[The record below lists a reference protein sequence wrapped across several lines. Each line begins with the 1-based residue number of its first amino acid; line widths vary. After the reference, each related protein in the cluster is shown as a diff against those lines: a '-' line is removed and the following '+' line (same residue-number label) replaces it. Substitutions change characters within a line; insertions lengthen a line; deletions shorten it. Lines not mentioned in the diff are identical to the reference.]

1 MATLNTVDKVGK
13 VLDLFTLERPDW
25 GVSEVSAEL
34 GMPRS
39 SAHAMLSSLV
49 DIGILQWRPGGRY
62 RIGWRVLELAEVRRR
77 SLDIRG
83 ATRPVLEN
91 LTATFGETC
100 HVAVR
105 DHDHALYIDKVV
117 GNHNITVQG
126 ARLGA
131 RLPLYCTGVGKV
143 LLASE
148 GDNEIAEYLATVDLQ
163 RFTPSTITD
172 PEEIREELAAIRR
185 KGYSSDLGEAIE
197 DVYCFAAPIRSDLG
211 DVVGALSMSA
221 PASRFDKNRAK
232 YLKAV
237 QEAAAEASRALVD
250 SAFAHDD
257 RSRDYPAEQ
266 FGGPSGDTPEETA
279 TRR

>member
-25 GVSEVSAEL
+25 GVSEVAAEL
-34 GMPRS
+34 GIPRS

-49 DIGILQWRPGGRY
+49 DIGILQWRQGGRY

-83 ATRPVLEN
+83 ATRPALEG
-91 LTATFGETC
+91 LASTYGETC

-105 DHDHALYIDKVV
+105 DHDHALYLDKVL

-143 LLASE
+143 LLAFE
-148 GDNEIAEYLATVDLQ
+148 GDAEVDEYLATVELQ

-172 PEEIREELAAIRR
+172 PQAIREELAAIRR
-185 KGYSSDLGEAIE
+185 NGYGSDLGESVE

-211 DVVGALSMSA
+211 DVVAALSMSA
-221 PASRFDKNRAK
+221 PVSRFDKHRAK

-237 QEAAAEASRALVD
+237 QEAAADASRALVD
-250 SAFAHDD
+250 SAFAQDES
-257 RSRDYPAEQ
+257 SRDYPAAQ
-266 FGGPSGDTPEETA
+266 FGGPSGDLP
-279 TRR
+279 